1 MNNNKLYFRFCTL
14 CLIFS
19 ILFLSPLAAKTTTYT
34 KLSGTPIGSPS
45 YQNQAS
51 CDKDKAFDGD
61 FNTFFDSDFNTWVG
75 LDLGTPKVVTL
86 VKYAPRAGFAF
97 RIQKSQIQASNN
109 ADFSGAVTLW
119 TIPTI
124 PEENTLTSANLYNG
138 VAYRYIR
145 LLRLNDACSIS
156 ELEFYEGTDGLNL
169 IPHTM
174 MTATTSSEQPGS
186 EGSMALDDNTATIW
200 HINWDNQQPLPQS
213 ITLHLSSTFNVEKLI
228 YLPRQDGIANGIITS
243 YNIYV
248 SMDGVDFG
256 SPVVAGEWAADATEK
271 SALFTGLNA
280 NYIKLEATA
289 GGGNWASAAEINL
302 IGVQTSVTDVHSNAN
317 EFDSKFNAYQSGS
330 SIVADLTGFSG
341 QQTLTVF
348 DVQGK
353 SLFTRIANG
362 GEKIIISNALKTG
375 VYLIKVQGS
384 EKTIMAKLILR

>member
-97 RIQKSQIQASNN
+97 RIQKSQIQGSNN

-169 IPHTM
+169 I
-174 MTATTSSEQPGS
+174 
-186 EGSMALDDNTATIW
+186 
-200 HINWDNQQPLPQS
+200 QQP
-213 ITLHLSSTFNVEKLI
+213 
-228 YLPRQDGIANGIITS
+228 YGI
-243 YNIYV
+243 
-248 SMDGVDFG
+248 
-256 SPVVAGEWAADATEK
+256 
-271 SALFTGLNA
+271 
-280 NYIKLEATA
+280 
-289 GGGNWASAAEINL
+289 
-302 IGVQTSVTDVHSNAN
+302 
-317 EFDSKFNAYQSGS
+317 
-330 SIVADLTGFSG
+330 
-341 QQTLTVF
+341 
-348 DVQGK
+348 
-353 SLFTRIANG
+353 
-362 GEKIIISNALKTG
+362 
-375 VYLIKVQGS
+375 
-384 EKTIMAKLILR
+384 